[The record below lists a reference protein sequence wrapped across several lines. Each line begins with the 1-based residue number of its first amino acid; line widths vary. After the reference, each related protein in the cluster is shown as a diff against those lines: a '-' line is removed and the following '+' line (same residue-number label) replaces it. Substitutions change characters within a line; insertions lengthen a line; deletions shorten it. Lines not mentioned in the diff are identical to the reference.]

1 MTERSEKPVRS
12 GISKAQSATDGNS
25 LYWTWEYPT
34 VHLCLIASCSLFL
47 QQKQTKS
54 ILQYTQLH
62 EYHKAAHTVTEVR
75 HWHSGHNGHSA
86 QNTQLNNF
94 SHLLY
99 INACIS
105 QSTIY
110 SILLQTCTHNIHT
123 QLNKFRGG
131 VSPCQS
137 QEEFCILLQIR
148 NNARAC
154 LCVKHV
160 CALGEKNKRLCF
172 CPPSCV
178 EAYLH

>member
-62 EYHKAAHTVTEVR
+62 EYHKAAHTVSEVR
-75 HWHSGHNGHSA
+75 YWHSGHNGHSA

-94 SHLLY
+94 SHLL
-99 INACIS
+99 
-105 QSTIY
+105 STLMHVSLKVLFIAY
-110 SILLQTCTHNIHT
+110 SYRHAHITFTHNSINSEGGYLLAKVKRNSASYYRLET
-123 QLNKFRGG
+123 MRG
-131 VSPCQS
+131 
-137 QEEFCILLQIR
+137 
-148 NNARAC
+148 
-154 LCVKHV
+154 HV
-160 CALGEKNKRLCF
+160 CVLSMCVLWGRKISGYVFAH
-172 CPPSCV
+172 PPV
-178 EAYLH
+178 